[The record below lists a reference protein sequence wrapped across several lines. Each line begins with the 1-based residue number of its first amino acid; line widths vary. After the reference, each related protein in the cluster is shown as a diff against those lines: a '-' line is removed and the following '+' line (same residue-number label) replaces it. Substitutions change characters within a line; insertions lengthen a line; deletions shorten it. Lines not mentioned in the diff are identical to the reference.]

1 MTDPLEPDLLR
12 VLHQLPE
19 QLGTDWQVEVIPGG
33 MTNRNY
39 RVRTTA
45 ADLVVRLSVPDTG
58 QLGIDRDNEHH
69 NSMIAARAGVGA
81 PVIARVRVPEAL
93 VVGFVEGRTLSP
105 SDFTDTRR
113 IAGLADVL
121 RRLHAAEPFAADFDM
136 VQVQQRYHEI
146 VKQHNYPL
154 PEDYAHYADRV
165 SEIGALLTRT
175 REHTTPCHN
184 DLMPGNFIEPEG
196 AGGPICLLDYEYSGN
211 NDPFYDLGD
220 AINELELDP
229 AGAQRLVGEYLG
241 REDARLVARARLW
254 ALMSMYGW
262 SLWGSI
268 RIGTTGDEEIR
279 EWADALWLRA
289 VREFE
294 SAELPRSIELVG
306 GTGGRTH

>member
-105 SDFTDTRR
+105 SDFTT
-113 IAGLADVL
+113 
-121 RRLHAAEPFAADFDM
+121 
-136 VQVQQRYHEI
+136 
-146 VKQHNYPL
+146 
-154 PEDYAHYADRV
+154 
-165 SEIGALLTRT
+165 
-175 REHTTPCHN
+175 
-184 DLMPGNFIEPEG
+184 
-196 AGGPICLLDYEYSGN
+196 
-211 NDPFYDLGD
+211 
-220 AINELELDP
+220 
-229 AGAQRLVGEYLG
+229 
-241 REDARLVARARLW
+241 LVASPGWPMCCGGSMRL
-254 ALMSMYGW
+254 SRSPPTSTW
-262 SLWGSI
+262 SRCSSA
-268 RIGTTGDEEIR
+268 TT
-279 EWADALWLRA
+279 
-289 VREFE
+289 
-294 SAELPRSIELVG
+294 RS
-306 GTGGRTH
+306 